1 MKKFFLPLLRQ
12 LSLGLTALV
21 FSLSLPQTVQ
31 AQSVT
36 DTHDSCEVIVPKEY
50 TDFMRAA
57 ARRVPSHF
65 DNPSA
70 TSVIRNRGKV
80 YTFRLATCILPEY
93 VQTGFGNGAATLDKE
108 AVRAEV
114 FKWWDELEDELNSY
128 FTPEVGIRFKIVRDE
143 RLILYTLNDHNLSL
157 DPYANN
163 NTRLIRSKEIVDA
176 CLGGSDG
183 YDLGILIGDPGS
195 GRAGVAQLGSAGNP
209 NQKGSAWAV
218 RANVTIAHEIGH
230 SFGAEHTH
238 IWSDAICTEPGRGT
252 SIMSYGSPR
261 NFFSLPSINQM
272 RNTLNNLN
280 YYKDA
285 DRTQLEQVI
294 SNETVTPYAEDEQ
307 GSDPILDRSR
317 IKSEYTVTLGSN

>member
-1 MKKFFLPLLRQ
+1 M
-12 LSLGLTALV
+12 
-21 FSLSLPQTVQ
+21 Q

-36 DTHDSCEVIVPKEY
+36 DTQDSCEVIVPKEY

-114 FKWWDELEDELNSY
+114 FKWWDELETELNSY
-128 FTPEVGIRFKIVRDE
+128 FTPEVGIRFKIERDE

-163 NTRLIRSKEIVDA
+163 NTRLLRSKEIVDA

-183 YDLGILIGDPGS
+183 YTSVSSSVTPVADVPAWPSWAVPETPIRRAARGPYAPTSPSPTRLATASALSTLTS
-195 GRAGVAQLGSAGNP
+195 GRMPSARSP
-209 NQKGSAWAV
+209 AVV
-218 RANVTIAHEIGH
+218 RA
-230 SFGAEHTH
+230 S
-238 IWSDAICTEPGRGT
+238 
-252 SIMSYGSPR
+252 
-261 NFFSLPSINQM
+261 
-272 RNTLNNLN
+272 
-280 YYKDA
+280 
-285 DRTQLEQVI
+285 
-294 SNETVTPYAEDEQ
+294 
-307 GSDPILDRSR
+307 
-317 IKSEYTVTLGSN
+317 